1 MTYLTDEE
9 IENLKLIH
17 PKKRYLRYFF
27 LAIGLL
33 IIFLGC
39 LLTFLSFDFGI
50 TLNGFN
56 LSLIVNIL
64 IIIFGG
70 VITSKYYITPYYI
83 RENSLTFKKMRDLR
97 EPVED
102 YVKFY
107 SLAHTRLAASILLI
121 VNGLISYTIFGDD
134 VGHEVEFGSAIFLGG
149 PSWFYVTGFP
159 MLMTGLGLLI
169 YFILSP
175 FRGTF
180 SKSKNFLL
188 FSEIRPGFAWLTEIP
203 KKDIEFV
210 RFQNNHTGPKL
221 AWIILMIPFI
231 VLQLMTA
238 IPLLAVENAGP
249 DFILSWTFIVLSIID
264 IVVLVVLVMFQQKY
278 FEIAT
283 KEKLYEMWFSPIKL
297 KNRSHFKENFANFLE
312 CNPNLRDAET
322 NDDDKIFS
330 SVNSTNF
337 QLFKL
342 IFGLFLIT
350 IALVMLTQM
359 VLFGPQVWW
368 FALMYGLMLLVKAV
382 FYDFSKKNGD
392 SFKFN
397 EESKEFKF
405 KREFLHKFHYIGANK
420 VESISVKKWY
430 RKIDFFDVF
439 GICGLLVFLT
449 LQQLEGWIVADT
461 LTLRIDNLISTLLW
475 IVIIAF
481 IILYLSF
488 PIDFIEVKST
498 SITYRVQ
505 ISLKLKETNNFKQFI
520 KNLKN
525 FPKEVM
531 EPEMK
536 RTFLIRISGIF
547 AIIFGS
553 LFYMMVYFLIFF

>member
-9 IENLKLIH
+9 IENLKLVH

-27 LAIGLL
+27 LAIGIL
-33 IIFLGC
+33 IIFVGC
-39 LLTFLSFDFGI
+39 LFTFLGFDFGI
-50 TLNGFN
+50 TLNGSN

-70 VITSKYYITPYYI
+70 IITSKYYITPYYI

-102 YVKFY
+102 YVKFN
-107 SLAHTRLAASILLI
+107 SFALTRLIASILLI
-121 VNGLISYTIFGDD
+121 LNGLISYTIFGDD
-134 VGHEVEFGSAIFLGG
+134 VGHEVELGSAIFLGG

-175 FRGTF
+175 FRGIF
-180 SKSKNFLL
+180 SKSKNFLF

-210 RFQNNHTGPKL
+210 RFQNNHIGPKL

-249 DFILSWTFIVLSIID
+249 DFVLSWTFIILSFID
-264 IVVLVVLVMFQQKY
+264 IVVLVILVIFQQKY

-312 CNPNLRDAET
+312 CNPNLRDIET
-322 NDDDKIFS
+322 NDEDKVFS

-337 QLFKL
+337 QLFTL

-350 IALVMLTQM
+350 IALIMLTQM

-368 FALMYGLMLLVKAV
+368 FALMYGLMLVVKAML
-382 FYDFSKKNGD
+382 YDFSKKNGD

-405 KREFLHKFHYIGANK
+405 QREFLYKFHYIGAKK
-420 VESISVKKWY
+420 VESLSVKKWY

-449 LQQLEGWIVADT
+449 LQQLEGWIAADT
-461 LTLRIDNLISTLLW
+461 LTLRIDNVISTLLW
-475 IVIIAF
+475 ILIIVL
-481 IILYLSF
+481 IILYLCF
-488 PIDFIEVKST
+488 PIDFIEVKSP

-505 ISLKLKETNNFKQFI
+505 ISLKLKETSRVKQFV
-520 KNLKN
+520 KNLKK
-525 FPKEVM
+525 FPKEIM

-536 RTFLIRISGIF
+536 KTFLIRMSGILGL
-547 AIIFGS
+547 IFGS
-553 LFYMMVYFLIFF
+553 LFYMMFYFLIFF

>member
-1 MTYLTDEE
+1 MTYLTNEE
-9 IENLKLIH
+9 IEDLKVIH
-17 PKKRYLRYFF
+17 PNKRILRY
-27 LAIGLL
+27 
-33 IIFLGC
+33 IFLCTGLFIILLGS
-39 LLTFLSFDFGI
+39 LLTFLGFDFGI
-50 TLNGFN
+50 SLNGTN

-70 VITSKYYITPYYI
+70 IITSKYYITPYYI

-102 YVKFY
+102 YVKFN
-107 SLAHTRLAASILLI
+107 SFALTRLIAAILLI
-121 VNGLISYTIFGDD
+121 LNGLISYTIFGLD

-175 FRGTF
+175 FRGIF
-180 SKSKNFLL
+180 SKSKNFLF

-249 DFILSWTFIVLSIID
+249 DFVLSWTFILLSFID
-264 IVVLVVLVMFQQKY
+264 IVVLVILVIFQQKY

-283 KEKLYEMWFSPIKL
+283 EEKLYEMWFSPIKL
-297 KNRSHFKENFANFLE
+297 KNQSHFKDNFANFLD

-322 NDDDKIFS
+322 NSNDKILS

-350 IALVMLTQM
+350 IALIMLTQM

-382 FYDFSKKNGD
+382 FYNFSKKNGD
-392 SFKFN
+392 SFKYN
-397 EESKEFKF
+397 EESKEFRF
-405 KREFLHKFHYIGANK
+405 KREFLHKFQYIGANK
-420 VESISVKKWY
+420 VESISVRKWY

-449 LQQLEGWIVADT
+449 LQQLEGWIAADT
-461 LTLRIDNLISTLLW
+461 LPLRIDNLISTLLW
-475 IVIIAF
+475 ILIIAF
-481 IILYLSF
+481 FVFYLCF
-488 PIDFIEVKST
+488 PIDFIEVKSP

-505 ISLKLKETNNFKQFI
+505 ITLKLKETNIFKQYI

-525 FPKEVM
+525 FPKEIM
-531 EPEMK
+531 QPEMK
-536 RTFLIRISGIF
+536 NTFLIRMVIIF
-547 AIIFGS
+547 ALIFGS
-553 LFYMMVYFLIFF
+553 LFYMMFYFLILF

>member
-9 IENLKLIH
+9 IENLKLVH

-27 LAIGLL
+27 LAIGIL

-39 LLTFLSFDFGI
+39 LFTFLSYDFGI

-70 VITSKYYITPYYI
+70 IITSKYYITPYYI

-102 YVKFY
+102 YMKFN
-107 SLAHTRLAASILLI
+107 SFALTRLIAAILLI
-121 VNGLISYTIFGDD
+121 LNGLISYTIFGDD
-134 VGHEVEFGSAIFLGG
+134 VGHEVEFGSAISLGG

-159 MLMTGLGLLI
+159 MLMTGLGLLV

-175 FRGTF
+175 FRGIF
-180 SKSKNFLL
+180 SKSKNFLF

-238 IPLLAVENAGP
+238 IPLLAAERAGP
-249 DFILSWTFIVLSIID
+249 EFVLSWTFIVLSIID
-264 IVVLVVLVMFQQKY
+264 IVVLVVLVIFQQKY

-283 KEKLYEMWFSPIKL
+283 KEKLYEMWFSPITL
-297 KNRSHFKENFANFLE
+297 KNKSHFKENFANFLE

-322 NDDDKIFS
+322 HGNDEVFS

-350 IALVMLTQM
+350 IALIMLTQM

-368 FALMYGLMLLVKAV
+368 FALMYGLMLLVKAM

-392 SFKFN
+392 LFKFN
-397 EESKEFKF
+397 EESKEFRF
-405 KREFLHKFHYIGANK
+405 KREFLHKFHYIAAKN
-420 VESISVKKWY
+420 VTSLSVKKWY
-430 RKIDFFDVF
+430 RKIDFFDIF

-449 LQQLEGWIVADT
+449 LQQLEGWIAADT
-461 LTLRIDNLISTLLW
+461 LTLRIDNVISTLLW
-475 IVIIAF
+475 ILIIAL
-481 IILYLSF
+481 IIFYLCF
-488 PIDFIEVKST
+488 PIDFIEIKSP

-505 ISLKLKETNNFKQFI
+505 ITLNLKETNRINQYI

-525 FPKEVM
+525 FPKEIM
-531 EPEMK
+531 KPEMK
-536 RTFLIRISGIF
+536 NTFLIRMVIIF
-547 AIIFGS
+547 ALVFGS
-553 LFYMMVYFLIFF
+553 LIYMAVYFLFFF

>member
-1 MTYLTDEE
+1 MTYLTNEE
-9 IENLKLIH
+9 IENLKSTH
-17 PKKRYLRYFF
+17 PQKRILRY
-27 LAIGLL
+27 
-33 IIFLGC
+33 IFLLTGLFIILLGC
-39 LLTFLSFDFGI
+39 IFTFIGFDFEI

-56 LSLIVNIL
+56 LSLIVSIL

-70 VITSKYYITPYYI
+70 IIASKYYITPYYI

-102 YVKFY
+102 YVKFN
-107 SLAHTRLAASILLI
+107 SFALTRLIASILLI
-121 VNGLISYTIFGDD
+121 LNGLISYFIFGDD
-134 VGHEVEFGSAIFLGG
+134 VGHEVELGSAIFLGG

-175 FRGTF
+175 FRGKF
-180 SKSKNFLL
+180 SKSKNFLF

-210 RFQNNHTGPKL
+210 RFQNNHIGPKL
-221 AWIILMIPFI
+221 AWIILFIPFI

-249 DFILSWTFIVLSIID
+249 DFVLSWTFIVLSFID
-264 IVVLVVLVMFQQKY
+264 IVVLVILVIFQQKY

-297 KNRSHFKENFANFLE
+297 KNRSHFKETFANFLE
-312 CNPNLRDAET
+312 CNPNQRERET
-322 NDDDKIFS
+322 NDDEKVFS
-330 SVNSTNF
+330 SVDSTNF

-342 IFGLFLIT
+342 IFGLFLII
-350 IALVMLTQM
+350 IALIMLTQM

-368 FALMYGLMLLVKAV
+368 FALMYGSMLIVKAV
-382 FYDFSKKNGD
+382 LSDFSKKNGD
-392 SFKFN
+392 SFNFN
-397 EESKEFKF
+397 EESKEFRF
-405 KREFLHKFHYIGANK
+405 KREFLQKFHYIAAKN

-449 LQQLEGWIVADT
+449 LQQLEGWIAADT
-461 LTLRIDNLISTLLW
+461 LTLRIDNVISTLLW
-475 IVIIAF
+475 ILIIVLF
-481 IILYLSF
+481 ILYLCF
-488 PIDFIEVKST
+488 PIDFIEVKSP
-498 SITYRVQ
+498 SITYRIQ
-505 ISLKLKETNNFKQFI
+505 ISLKLKESNIIKQFI

-525 FPKEVM
+525 FPKEIM

-536 RTFLIRISGIF
+536 KTFLIRMSGIF
-547 AIIFGS
+547 ALIFGS
-553 LFYMMVYFLIFF
+553 LFYMMIYFLIFF